1 MVGCRVCAVC
11 AFCNVVTRVHSLA
24 QARLRWGPALQQP
37 SRRHVLFSSQCVGER
52 KRRDGKLFSSGAAHS
67 ESSDSSAG
75 STLPFSDGI
84 LSVPAWHVGEPEY
97 DNYMTDLAAAPD
109 ILRRFAELDYKAR
122 LQIMRITFNTKPQH
136 PNAWMERCI
145 SRSFEDR
152 DKRRSNPYRRGSTL
166 GTSPVAGHADATP
179 ASQGSACSGNSPSK
193 PGSNLFLRPDRSPR
207 QTSSLATSPVQ
218 GPAQRALSS
227 ARSEVEPL
235 EWICMLVVSWKIAAL
250 C

>member
-1 MVGCRVCAVC
+1 MFSFPLRVTAN
-11 AFCNVVTRVHSLA
+11 ANVASA
-24 QARLRWGPALQQP
+24 N
-37 SRRHVLFSSQCVGER
+37 LFSP
-52 KRRDGKLFSSGAAHS
+52 GAAPS
-67 ESSDSSAG
+67 GCTDSPVESNRLG
-75 STLPFSDGI
+75 STLLVSDDI
-84 LSVPAWHVGEPEY
+84 TSLPTWQVGEPEY
-97 DNYMTDLAAAPD
+97 DNYMTDLAVAPD
-109 ILRRFAELDYKAR
+109 ILRRFAELDYNAR
-122 LQIMRITFNTKPQH
+122 LQIMRSTFNTKPQH